1 MKSLQD
7 LEAIRE
13 RARYQTRLREQASE
27 ARIVVGMGTCGIAA
41 GAREVMTAVLDELGR
56 RGISDVAVTQTGC
69 IGLCDQEPLVT
80 IEKPGQPRVLYG
92 RVTADRARRIVSQ
105 HLINDQVVSEWV
117 ISTTQ

>member
-13 RARYQTRLREQASE
+13 RARYQTRLREGTSE
-27 ARIVVGMGTCGIAA
+27 ARIIVGMGTCGIAA
-41 GAREVMTAVLDELGR
+41 GARDVMTAILDELGR
-56 RGISDVAVTQTGC
+56 RGVSDVAVTQTGC

-80 IEKPGQPRVLYG
+80 VEKPGQPSVMYG
-92 RVTADRARRIVSQ
+92 RVTPDRARRIVSQ

>member
-13 RARYQTRLREQASE
+13 RARQAVRQREAGSR

-41 GAREVMTAVLDELGR
+41 GARETMTAILDELNR

-69 IGLCDQEPLVT
+69 IGLCEQEPLVT
-80 IEKPGQPRVLYG
+80 VEVPGRPRTTYG
-92 RVTADRARRIVSQ
+92 HVDADRARRIVSQ
-105 HLINDQVVSEWV
+105 HVVNDQMVSEWV
-117 ISTTQ
+117 IATT